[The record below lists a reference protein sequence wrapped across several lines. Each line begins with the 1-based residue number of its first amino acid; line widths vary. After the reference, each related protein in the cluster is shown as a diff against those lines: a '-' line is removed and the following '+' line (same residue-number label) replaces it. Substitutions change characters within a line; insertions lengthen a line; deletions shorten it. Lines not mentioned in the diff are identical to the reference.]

1 MSSRS
6 LPTAPELKAQIEAG
20 RTGLPFI
27 VFRDGE
33 GGQAILPIGPGA
45 ELWVGRSEAAD
56 LHLEWDEEVS
66 TLHAQIVTVRDECAL
81 IDDGLSRNG
90 SYVNEERVV
99 GRRRLRDGDV
109 LRFGRTTAV
118 FHRPGRR
125 STKTT
130 IASTP
135 PVGELISPA
144 QRNVLVALCRPYQ
157 DRGGYT
163 SPATNREIAAELH
176 ISLDAVKSH
185 MRALFEA
192 LEIGD
197 LPQNRKR
204 AALAERA
211 LSSGAVVRRDL

>member
-6 LPTAPELKAQIEAG
+6 LPTAPELKAQIGAERMG
-20 RTGLPFI
+20 SPFI
-27 VFRDGE
+27 VLRDGE
-33 GGQAILPIGPGA
+33 GGQAILPIPAGA
-45 ELWVGRSEAAD
+45 EFWVGRSEAAD

-66 TLHAQIVTVRDECAL
+66 SLHAQIVTIRDECAL

-90 SYVNEERVV
+90 SFVNEERVV

-118 FHRPGRR
+118 FRRPGRR
-125 STKTT
+125 SSKTT
-130 IASTP
+130 LAGTP
-135 PVGELISPA
+135 PIGELISPA
-144 QRNVLVALCRPYQ
+144 QRNVLVSLCRPYKEG
-157 DRGGYT
+157 RGYV
-163 SPATNREIAAELH
+163 SPATNREIAGELY

-192 LEIGD
+192 FEIGD

-211 LSSGAVVRRDL
+211 LSSGAIAQRDL